1 MKAIRRSWFH
11 LASGAAVGRVLGF
24 ASNLLL
30 SRWLGPTELGLFNL
44 VTTTV
49 QTSDTLVRC
58 GGDFALN
65 FELGGQPESTKTERG
80 AELARSLAQLCSLAT
95 AFICV
100 GLAIWVWWGH
110 GLFPS
115 ALSTSQ
121 RLLLTGLLILM
132 IACEGGSASAWEI
145 LLVSHRTAQLALRQ
159 GLFFPLRL
167 LSAAVGAL
175 FVGVLGAMC
184 GWAVI
189 AVVQCIWLKIVLRH
203 LWRPMHVWPLLG
215 SSLLRLLKRGFSFYA
230 ANLLASM
237 IFYPLLLKVAT
248 SSGLSEVGYLR
259 VGQILQ
265 QLFAFLPAT
274 LAPII
279 FLKLRAES
287 TFADQ
292 VSAMERPLRIVWFL
306 LLELLLLYCV
316 ADQSFI
322 VWLFG
327 ASFISALLPTR
338 LLLITAL
345 FESLSQLV
353 VQPILAAGQTRT
365 YSFWQ
370 NGAAVLAAFWGWFWI
385 PTAGLAAYLIV
396 RLAYV
401 IIPLIGFGIRVS
413 QKLYEPQKMLSL
425 ALVSFGL
432 LVLFIVQSFNG
443 SELVLLPAIFALVF
457 IAIAFLHRQDLFLLQ
472 KILRSPI

>member
-1 MKAIRRSWFH
+1 
-11 LASGAAVGRVLGF
+11 
-24 ASNLLL
+24 
-30 SRWLGPTELGLFNL
+30 
-44 VTTTV
+44 
-49 QTSDTLVRC
+49 
-58 GGDFALN
+58 
-65 FELGGQPESTKTERG
+65 
-80 AELARSLAQLCSLAT
+80 
-95 AFICV
+95 
-100 GLAIWVWWGH
+100 
-110 GLFPS
+110 
-115 ALSTSQ
+115 
-121 RLLLTGLLILM
+121 
-132 IACEGGSASAWEI
+132 
-145 LLVSHRTAQLALRQ
+145 
-159 GLFFPLRL
+159 
-167 LSAAVGAL
+167 
-175 FVGVLGAMC
+175 
-184 GWAVI
+184 
-189 AVVQCIWLKIVLRH
+189 
-203 LWRPMHVWPLLG
+203 
-215 SSLLRLLKRGFSFYA
+215 
-230 ANLLASM
+230 M